1 MDKINDLKLENW
13 VQKIKTRQQNGNTEV
28 FDPVRRK
35 YVILNPEEMV
45 RQALLKFLMEEK
57 KIPRSRMSVE
67 KQFLVQGLKK
77 RFDLLI
83 FDDQAKPWMI
93 VELKSFGVNI
103 DQQTIDQAGW
113 YNFKLQAPYLLISN
127 GKQSIAFEA
136 NFQSGTT
143 RMLTELPL

>member
-13 VQKIKTRQQNGNTEV
+13 VQKIKTRQQNGKTEV

-143 RMLTELPL
+143 RILTELPL